1 METSKFITSI
11 SLIYKK
17 ILLKCTDIIDIIV
30 VASVSE
36 KSHIA

>member
-17 ILLKCTDIIDIIV
+17 NLLKCTDIIV